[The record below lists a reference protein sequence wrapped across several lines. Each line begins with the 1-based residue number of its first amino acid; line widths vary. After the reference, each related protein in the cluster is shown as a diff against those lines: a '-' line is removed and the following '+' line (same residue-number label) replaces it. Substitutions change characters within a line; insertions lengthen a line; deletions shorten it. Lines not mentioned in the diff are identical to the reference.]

1 MAGKGFSFN
10 FTING
15 NLANGFSAS
24 FGEASSKIGKLTSQ
38 IKEFGKVGQ
47 GIDGKTIAKNAF
59 GGILATGGAKM
70 IGMARG
76 IGSDLMETSQAA
88 IDFESSMADVKKVV
102 DFDTPQQFK
111 EMGNDILEMTKT
123 IPMAAQDLA
132 QIVAA
137 GGQSGIAREDL
148 TGFAESAAKMGVAF
162 DISAGQ
168 AGDMMAKWRTA
179 FKMNQTEVVDLAD
192 KINYLGNT
200 TAASAPLISDVVTR
214 IGPLGEVGGV
224 AAGEIA
230 ALGASMVGSG
240 IQSDVAATGLKN
252 MILALTAGESATKS
266 QVGALNELGLSAEDV
281 AQGMQ
286 DNAKET
292 ILKVL
297 NAIRGLDKVKQASV
311 LSDLF
316 GKESLG
322 AIAPLLSNL
331 DGVQDNL
338 NKVAD
343 SSKYAGSM
351 EGEFSA
357 RSETTANSLQLA
369 KNNMEAFKIAIGNGL
384 IPAMTPMISLLT
396 QGVKWVSGI
405 AQEFPGAASVLG
417 TAAVSIAI
425 FCGAVGALST
435 LAGTVQTVATFVQW
449 AKEAGLATR
458 IWTGVQWA
466 WNAAMTANPVGVVI
480 MGIAALIAIGYV
492 LYQNWDTISSFAAT
506 MWEGGRQ
513 AIADFCGTIS
523 NKVAEVCDWVQGK
536 WQALKDFLS
545 HPIDAL
551 VNYNQSIG
559 STPAVAA
566 NAAGGIYNR
575 GSFLTTFAE
584 DSPEAAI
591 PIDGSRRALGLWQET
606 GRRLGALNASGIAP
620 RIGSAPDV
628 AANAAGGIYN
638 RGSFLT
644 TFAEDSPE
652 AAIPIDGS
660 RRALGLWQET
670 GRRLGALNASGIAP
684 QKSGTRSTTINFA
697 PQITIQGNADKS
709 TMESAMKDAVSD
721 LRRMLKDIQRDERRL
736 SYG

>member
-286 DNAKET
+286 DNGKET

-458 IWTGVQWA
+458 IWTGIQWA

-506 MWEGGRQ
+506 MWEGGKQ

-559 STPAVAA
+559 STPA
-566 NAAGGIYNR
+566 
-575 GSFLTTFAE
+575 
-584 DSPEAAI
+584 
-591 PIDGSRRALGLWQET
+591 
-606 GRRLGALNASGIAP
+606 
-620 RIGSAPDV
+620 V

>member
-458 IWTGVQWA
+458 IWTGIQWA

-506 MWEGGRQ
+506 MWEGGKQ

-620 RIGSAPDV
+620 
-628 AANAAGGIYN
+628 
-638 RGSFLT
+638 
-644 TFAEDSPE
+644 
-652 AAIPIDGS
+652 
-660 RRALGLWQET
+660 
-670 GRRLGALNASGIAP
+670 

-709 TMESAMKDAVSD
+709 TMERAMKDAVSD
-721 LRRMLKDIQRDERRL
+721 LRRMLKDIRRDERRL

>member
-47 GIDGKTIAKNAF
+47 GIDGKKMVKSAF

-297 NAIRGLDKVKQASV
+297 GAIRGLDKVKQASV

-458 IWTGVQWA
+458 IWTGIQWA

-506 MWEGGRQ
+506 MWEGGKQ

-523 NKVAEVCDWVQGK
+523 NKVAEVCDWVHGK

-559 STPAVAA
+559 STPDVAT
-566 NAAGGIYNR
+566 NAAGGIYN
-575 GSFLTTFAE
+575 
-584 DSPEAAI
+584 
-591 PIDGSRRALGLWQET
+591 Q
-606 GRRLGALNASGIAP
+606 
-620 RIGSAPDV
+620 
-628 AANAAGGIYN
+628 
-638 RGSFLT
+638 GSFLT

-709 TMESAMKDAVSD
+709 TMENAMKDAMSD
-721 LRRMLKDIQRDERRL
+721 LKRMLQDLQRDERRL

>member
-47 GIDGKTIAKNAF
+47 GIDGKTMVKNAF

-297 NAIRGLDKVKQASV
+297 DAIRGLDKVKQASV

-458 IWTGVQWA
+458 IWTGIQWA

-559 STPAVAA
+559 S
-566 NAAGGIYNR
+566 
-575 GSFLTTFAE
+575 
-584 DSPEAAI
+584 
-591 PIDGSRRALGLWQET
+591 
-606 GRRLGALNASGIAP
+606 
-620 RIGSAPDV
+620 APDV

-638 RGSFLT
+638 QGSFLT

-709 TMESAMKDAVSD
+709 TMESAMKDAMSD

>member
-297 NAIRGLDKVKQASV
+297 DAIRGLDKVKQASV

-405 AQEFPGAASVLG
+405 AQEFPGAAYVLG

-435 LAGTVQTVATFVQW
+435 LAGTVQTVATFVKW

-458 IWTGVQWA
+458 IWTGIQWA
-466 WNAAMTANPVGVVI
+466 WNAAMTANPVGIVI

-559 STPAVAA
+559 RAPDVAA
-566 NAAGGIYNR
+566 NAAGGIYNQ

-606 GRRLGALNASGIAP
+606 GRRLGALN
-620 RIGSAPDV
+620 
-628 AANAAGGIYN
+628 
-638 RGSFLT
+638 T
-644 TFAEDSPE
+644 
-652 AAIPIDGS
+652 
-660 RRALGLWQET
+660 
-670 GRRLGALNASGIAP
+670 SGIAP

-709 TMESAMKDAVSD
+709 TMESAMKDAMSD
-721 LRRMLKDIQRDERRL
+721 LRSMLKDIQRDERRL

>member
-47 GIDGKTIAKNAF
+47 GIDGKKMVKSAF

-297 NAIRGLDKVKQASV
+297 DAIRGLDKVKQASV

-417 TAAVSIAI
+417 TVAVSIAI

-458 IWTGVQWA
+458 IWTGIQWA

-559 STPAVAA
+559 STP
-566 NAAGGIYNR
+566 
-575 GSFLTTFAE
+575 
-584 DSPEAAI
+584 
-591 PIDGSRRALGLWQET
+591 
-606 GRRLGALNASGIAP
+606 
-620 RIGSAPDV
+620 DV
-628 AANAAGGIYN
+628 ATNAAGGIYN

-709 TMESAMKDAVSD
+709 TMESAMKDAMSD

>member
-15 NLANGFSAS
+15 NLTNGFSAS

-458 IWTGVQWA
+458 IWTGIQWA

-620 RIGSAPDV
+620 
-628 AANAAGGIYN
+628 
-638 RGSFLT
+638 
-644 TFAEDSPE
+644 
-652 AAIPIDGS
+652 
-660 RRALGLWQET
+660 
-670 GRRLGALNASGIAP
+670 

>member
-458 IWTGVQWA
+458 IWTGIQWA

-559 STPAVAA
+559 S
-566 NAAGGIYNR
+566 
-575 GSFLTTFAE
+575 
-584 DSPEAAI
+584 
-591 PIDGSRRALGLWQET
+591 
-606 GRRLGALNASGIAP
+606 
-620 RIGSAPDV
+620 APDV

-660 RRALGLWQET
+660 RHALGLWQET

-709 TMESAMKDAVSD
+709 TMESAMKDAMSD

>member
-449 AKEAGLATR
+449 
-458 IWTGVQWA
+458 TGIQWA

-506 MWEGGRQ
+506 MWEGGKQ

-620 RIGSAPDV
+620 
-628 AANAAGGIYN
+628 
-638 RGSFLT
+638 
-644 TFAEDSPE
+644 
-652 AAIPIDGS
+652 
-660 RRALGLWQET
+660 
-670 GRRLGALNASGIAP
+670 

-709 TMESAMKDAVSD
+709 TMERAMKDAVSD

>member
-297 NAIRGLDKVKQASV
+297 GAIRGLDKVKQASV

-458 IWTGVQWA
+458 IWTGIQWA

-492 LYQNWDTISSFAAT
+492 LYQNWDAISSFAAT

-536 WQALKDFLS
+536 WRALKDFLS

-551 VNYNQSIG
+551 VNYNQS
-559 STPAVAA
+559 
-566 NAAGGIYNR
+566 
-575 GSFLTTFAE
+575 
-584 DSPEAAI
+584 
-591 PIDGSRRALGLWQET
+591 
-606 GRRLGALNASGIAP
+606 
-620 RIGSAPDV
+620 IGSAPDV

>member
-137 GGQSGIAREDL
+137 GGQSGIAREGL

-458 IWTGVQWA
+458 IWTGIQWA

-492 LYQNWDTISSFAAT
+492 LYQNWDAISSFAAT

-559 STPAVAA
+559 SAPDVAA
-566 NAAGGIYNR
+566 NAAGGIYNQ

-591 PIDGSRRALGLWQET
+591 PIDGSR
-606 GRRLGALNASGIAP
+606 N
-620 RIGSAPDV
+620 
-628 AANAAGGIYN
+628 
-638 RGSFLT
+638 
-644 TFAEDSPE
+644 
-652 AAIPIDGS
+652 
-660 RRALGLWQET
+660 ALGLWQET

-709 TMESAMKDAVSD
+709 IMESAMKDAMSD

>member
-38 IKEFGKVGQ
+38 IKEFGKIGQ

-111 EMGNDILEMTKT
+111 EMGNDILKMTKT

-148 TGFAESAAKMGVAF
+148 TSFAESAAKMGVAF

-297 NAIRGLDKVKQASV
+297 GAIRGLDKVKQASV

-458 IWTGVQWA
+458 IWTGIQWA

-492 LYQNWDTISSFAAT
+492 LYQNWDAISSFAAT

-559 STPAVAA
+559 S
-566 NAAGGIYNR
+566 
-575 GSFLTTFAE
+575 
-584 DSPEAAI
+584 
-591 PIDGSRRALGLWQET
+591 
-606 GRRLGALNASGIAP
+606 
-620 RIGSAPDV
+620 APDV

-638 RGSFLT
+638 QGSFLT

>member
-458 IWTGVQWA
+458 IWTGIQWA

-492 LYQNWDTISSFAAT
+492 LYQNWDAISSFAAT

-559 STPAVAA
+559 S
-566 NAAGGIYNR
+566 
-575 GSFLTTFAE
+575 
-584 DSPEAAI
+584 
-591 PIDGSRRALGLWQET
+591 
-606 GRRLGALNASGIAP
+606 
-620 RIGSAPDV
+620 APDV

-638 RGSFLT
+638 QGSFLT

-709 TMESAMKDAVSD
+709 TMESAMKDAMSD
-721 LRRMLKDIQRDERRL
+721 LKRMLQDLQRDERRL

>member
-297 NAIRGLDKVKQASV
+297 GAIRGLDKVKQASV

-458 IWTGVQWA
+458 IWTGIQWA

-536 WQALKDFLS
+536 WQALKDFLA

-551 VNYNQSIG
+551 IRYNQSIG
-559 STPAVAA
+559 SAPDVAA
-566 NAAGGIYNR
+566 NAAGGIYNQ

-591 PIDGSRRALGLWQET
+591 PIDGSQ
-606 GRRLGALNASGIAP
+606 
-620 RIGSAPDV
+620 
-628 AANAAGGIYN
+628 
-638 RGSFLT
+638 
-644 TFAEDSPE
+644 
-652 AAIPIDGS
+652 
-660 RRALGLWQET
+660 RALGLWQET

-709 TMESAMKDAVSD
+709 TMESAMKDAMGD
-721 LRRMLKDIQRDERRL
+721 LKRMLQDVQRDERRL

>member
-384 IPAMTPMISLLT
+384 IPAMTPMISLMT

-458 IWTGVQWA
+458 IWTGIQWA

-506 MWEGGRQ
+506 MWEGGKQ

-620 RIGSAPDV
+620 
-628 AANAAGGIYN
+628 
-638 RGSFLT
+638 
-644 TFAEDSPE
+644 
-652 AAIPIDGS
+652 
-660 RRALGLWQET
+660 
-670 GRRLGALNASGIAP
+670 

-709 TMESAMKDAVSD
+709 TMERAMKDAVSD

>member
-396 QGVKWVSGI
+396 QGAKWVSGI

-458 IWTGVQWA
+458 IWTGIQWA

-551 VNYNQSIG
+551 INYNQS
-559 STPAVAA
+559 
-566 NAAGGIYNR
+566 
-575 GSFLTTFAE
+575 
-584 DSPEAAI
+584 
-591 PIDGSRRALGLWQET
+591 
-606 GRRLGALNASGIAP
+606 
-620 RIGSAPDV
+620 IGSAPDV

-644 TFAEDSPE
+644 TFAEDSME

>member
-47 GIDGKTIAKNAF
+47 GIDGKKMVKSAF

-76 IGSDLMETSQAA
+76 IGSDLMETNQAA

-297 NAIRGLDKVKQASV
+297 GAIRGLDKVKQASV

-458 IWTGVQWA
+458 IWTGIQWA

-506 MWEGGRQ
+506 MWEGGKQ

-559 STPAVAA
+559 STPDVAT
-566 NAAGGIYNR
+566 NAAGGIYN
-575 GSFLTTFAE
+575 
-584 DSPEAAI
+584 
-591 PIDGSRRALGLWQET
+591 Q
-606 GRRLGALNASGIAP
+606 
-620 RIGSAPDV
+620 
-628 AANAAGGIYN
+628 
-638 RGSFLT
+638 GSFLT

-709 TMESAMKDAVSD
+709 TMENAMKDAMSD
-721 LRRMLKDIQRDERRL
+721 LKRMLQDLQRDERRL

>member
-458 IWTGVQWA
+458 IWTGIQWA

-513 AIADFCGTIS
+513 AITDFCGTIS

-551 VNYNQSIG
+551 VNYNQS
-559 STPAVAA
+559 T
-566 NAAGGIYNR
+566 
-575 GSFLTTFAE
+575 
-584 DSPEAAI
+584 
-591 PIDGSRRALGLWQET
+591 
-606 GRRLGALNASGIAP
+606 
-620 RIGSAPDV
+620 GSAPDV
-628 AANAAGGIYN
+628 AANATGGIYN

>member
-137 GGQSGIAREDL
+137 GGQSGIAREGL

-458 IWTGVQWA
+458 IWTGIQWA

-492 LYQNWDTISSFAAT
+492 LYQNWDAISSFAAT

-551 VNYNQSIG
+551 VNYNQS
-559 STPAVAA
+559 
-566 NAAGGIYNR
+566 
-575 GSFLTTFAE
+575 
-584 DSPEAAI
+584 
-591 PIDGSRRALGLWQET
+591 
-606 GRRLGALNASGIAP
+606 
-620 RIGSAPDV
+620 IGSAPDV

>member
-47 GIDGKTIAKNAF
+47 GIDGKKMVKNAF

-297 NAIRGLDKVKQASV
+297 NAIRELDKVKQASV
-311 LSDLF
+311 LSNLF

-458 IWTGVQWA
+458 IWTGIQWA

-506 MWEGGRQ
+506 MWEGGKQ
-513 AIADFCGTIS
+513 AITDFCGTIS

-536 WQALKDFLS
+536 WQTLKDFLA

-551 VNYNQSIG
+551 IRYNQSIG
-559 STPAVAA
+559 SAPDVAA
-566 NAAGGIYNR
+566 NAAGGIYNQ

-591 PIDGSRRALGLWQET
+591 PIDGSQRALGLWRET
-606 GRRLGALNASGIAP
+606 GRRLGALNASGI
-620 RIGSAPDV
+620 
-628 AANAAGGIYN
+628 
-638 RGSFLT
+638 T
-644 TFAEDSPE
+644 
-652 AAIPIDGS
+652 
-660 RRALGLWQET
+660 
-670 GRRLGALNASGIAP
+670 P

-709 TMESAMKDAVSD
+709 TMESAMKDAMGD
-721 LRRMLKDIQRDERRL
+721 LKRMLQDVQRDERRL

>member
-297 NAIRGLDKVKQASV
+297 GAIRGLDKVKQASV

-458 IWTGVQWA
+458 IWTGIQWA

-492 LYQNWDTISSFAAT
+492 LYQNWDAISSFAAT

-536 WQALKDFLS
+536 WRALKDFLS

-551 VNYNQSIG
+551 VNYNQS
-559 STPAVAA
+559 
-566 NAAGGIYNR
+566 
-575 GSFLTTFAE
+575 
-584 DSPEAAI
+584 
-591 PIDGSRRALGLWQET
+591 
-606 GRRLGALNASGIAP
+606 
-620 RIGSAPDV
+620 IGSAPDV

-709 TMESAMKDAVSD
+709 TMENAMKDAVSD

>member
-47 GIDGKTIAKNAF
+47 GIDGKTMVKNAF

-297 NAIRGLDKVKQASV
+297 DAIRGLDKVKQASV

-458 IWTGVQWA
+458 IWTGIQWA
-466 WNAAMTANPVGVVI
+466 WNAAMTANPIGVVI

-559 STPAVAA
+559 STP
-566 NAAGGIYNR
+566 
-575 GSFLTTFAE
+575 
-584 DSPEAAI
+584 
-591 PIDGSRRALGLWQET
+591 
-606 GRRLGALNASGIAP
+606 
-620 RIGSAPDV
+620 DV

-638 RGSFLT
+638 QGSFLT

-709 TMESAMKDAVSD
+709 TMESAMKDAMSD
-721 LRRMLKDIQRDERRL
+721 LKRMLQDLQRDERRL

>member
-47 GIDGKTIAKNAF
+47 GVDGKTIAKNAF
-59 GGILATGGAKM
+59 SGILATGGAKM

-458 IWTGVQWA
+458 IWTGIQWA

-506 MWEGGRQ
+506 MWEGGKQ

-559 STPAVAA
+559 S
-566 NAAGGIYNR
+566 
-575 GSFLTTFAE
+575 
-584 DSPEAAI
+584 
-591 PIDGSRRALGLWQET
+591 
-606 GRRLGALNASGIAP
+606 
-620 RIGSAPDV
+620 APDV
-628 AANAAGGIYN
+628 AANATGGIYN

>member
-47 GIDGKTIAKNAF
+47 GIDGKKMVKNAF

-70 IGMARG
+70 IGVARG
-76 IGSDLMETSQAA
+76 IGSNLMETSQAA

-148 TGFAESAAKMGVAF
+148 TSFAESAAKMGVAF

-311 LSDLF
+311 LSNLF

-338 NKVAD
+338 DKVAD

-405 AQEFPGAASVLG
+405 AQEYPGAASAIG

-435 LAGTVQTVATFVQW
+435 LAGTVQTVAAFVQW
-449 AKEAGLATR
+449 AKEAGLATK

-466 WNAAMTANPVGVVI
+466 WNAAMTANPVGLVI
-480 MGIAALIAIGYV
+480 VGIAALIAIGYV

-506 MWEGGRQ
+506 MWEGGKQ

-551 VNYNQSIG
+551 IKYNQSIG
-559 STPAVAA
+559 SAPSVAA
-566 NAAGGIYNR
+566 NAAGGIYNQ

-606 GRRLGALNASGIAP
+606 GRRLGALNASGI
-620 RIGSAPDV
+620 
-628 AANAAGGIYN
+628 
-638 RGSFLT
+638 T
-644 TFAEDSPE
+644 
-652 AAIPIDGS
+652 
-660 RRALGLWQET
+660 
-670 GRRLGALNASGIAP
+670 P
-684 QKSGTRSTTINFA
+684 QKSSARSTTIHFA
-697 PQITIQGNADKS
+697 PQITIQGNADKAVMES
-709 TMESAMKDAVSD
+709 TMKDTMAE
-721 LRRMLKDIQRDERRL
+721 LKRMLRDIQRDERRL

>member
-162 DISAGQ
+162 DVSAGQ

-297 NAIRGLDKVKQASV
+297 GAIRGLDKVKQASV

-458 IWTGVQWA
+458 IWTGIQWA

-492 LYQNWDTISSFAAT
+492 LYQNWDAISSFAAT

-536 WQALKDFLS
+536 WRALKDFLS

-551 VNYNQSIG
+551 VNYNQS
-559 STPAVAA
+559 
-566 NAAGGIYNR
+566 
-575 GSFLTTFAE
+575 
-584 DSPEAAI
+584 
-591 PIDGSRRALGLWQET
+591 
-606 GRRLGALNASGIAP
+606 
-620 RIGSAPDV
+620 IGSAPDV

-709 TMESAMKDAVSD
+709 TMESAMKDAMSD
-721 LRRMLKDIQRDERRL
+721 LKRMLHDLQRDERRL

>member
-458 IWTGVQWA
+458 IWTGIQWA

-513 AIADFCGTIS
+513 AIDDFCGTIS

-559 STPAVAA
+559 ST
-566 NAAGGIYNR
+566 
-575 GSFLTTFAE
+575 
-584 DSPEAAI
+584 
-591 PIDGSRRALGLWQET
+591 
-606 GRRLGALNASGIAP
+606 
-620 RIGSAPDV
+620 PDV

-684 QKSGTRSTTINFA
+684 QKSGTRSATINFA

-709 TMESAMKDAVSD
+709 TMESAMKDAMSD
-721 LRRMLKDIQRDERRL
+721 LKRMLQDLQRDERRL

>member
-47 GIDGKTIAKNAF
+47 GIDGKKMVKSAF

-148 TGFAESAAKMGVAF
+148 TGFAKSAAKMGVAF

-297 NAIRGLDKVKQASV
+297 DAIRGLDKVKQASV

-351 EGEFSA
+351 EDEFSA

-458 IWTGVQWA
+458 IWTGIQWA

-559 STPAVAA
+559 S
-566 NAAGGIYNR
+566 
-575 GSFLTTFAE
+575 
-584 DSPEAAI
+584 
-591 PIDGSRRALGLWQET
+591 
-606 GRRLGALNASGIAP
+606 
-620 RIGSAPDV
+620 APDV

-638 RGSFLT
+638 QGSFLT

-709 TMESAMKDAVSD
+709 TMESAMKDAMSD
-721 LRRMLKDIQRDERRL
+721 LKRMLQDLQRDERRL

>member
-88 IDFESSMADVKKVV
+88 INFESSMADVKKVV

-111 EMGNDILEMTKT
+111 EMGNDILEITKT

-230 ALGASMVGSG
+230 ALSASMVGSG

-405 AQEFPGAASVLG
+405 AQEFPGAASALG

-458 IWTGVQWA
+458 IWTGIQWV

-559 STPAVAA
+559 S
-566 NAAGGIYNR
+566 
-575 GSFLTTFAE
+575 
-584 DSPEAAI
+584 
-591 PIDGSRRALGLWQET
+591 
-606 GRRLGALNASGIAP
+606 
-620 RIGSAPDV
+620 APDV

-660 RRALGLWQET
+660 RRAVGLWQET

>member
-137 GGQSGIAREDL
+137 GGQSGIAREGL

-458 IWTGVQWA
+458 IWTGIQWA

-492 LYQNWDTISSFAAT
+492 LYQNWDAISSFAAT

-536 WQALKDFLS
+536 WKALKDFLS

-559 STPAVAA
+559 SAPDVAA
-566 NAAGGIYNR
+566 NAAGGIYNQ

-591 PIDGSRRALGLWQET
+591 PIDGSR
-606 GRRLGALNASGIAP
+606 N
-620 RIGSAPDV
+620 
-628 AANAAGGIYN
+628 
-638 RGSFLT
+638 
-644 TFAEDSPE
+644 
-652 AAIPIDGS
+652 
-660 RRALGLWQET
+660 ALGLWQET

-709 TMESAMKDAVSD
+709 IMESAMKDAMSD

>member
-606 GRRLGALNASGIAP
+606 GRRLGALS
-620 RIGSAPDV
+620 
-628 AANAAGGIYN
+628 
-638 RGSFLT
+638 
-644 TFAEDSPE
+644 
-652 AAIPIDGS
+652 
-660 RRALGLWQET
+660 
-670 GRRLGALNASGIAP
+670 ASGIAP

>member
-266 QVGALNELGLSAEDV
+266 QVGALNELGLSAEEV

-297 NAIRGLDKVKQASV
+297 GAIRGLDKVKQASV

-458 IWTGVQWA
+458 IWTGIQWA

-559 STPAVAA
+559 S
-566 NAAGGIYNR
+566 
-575 GSFLTTFAE
+575 
-584 DSPEAAI
+584 
-591 PIDGSRRALGLWQET
+591 
-606 GRRLGALNASGIAP
+606 
-620 RIGSAPDV
+620 APDV
-628 AANAAGGIYN
+628 AANATGGIYN

-721 LRRMLKDIQRDERRL
+721 LRRMLKDLQRDERRL

>member
-297 NAIRGLDKVKQASV
+297 GAIRGLDKVKQASV

-458 IWTGVQWA
+458 IWTGIQWA
-466 WNAAMTANPVGVVI
+466 WNAAMTANPVGIVI

-559 STPAVAA
+559 S
-566 NAAGGIYNR
+566 
-575 GSFLTTFAE
+575 
-584 DSPEAAI
+584 
-591 PIDGSRRALGLWQET
+591 
-606 GRRLGALNASGIAP
+606 
-620 RIGSAPDV
+620 APDV

-638 RGSFLT
+638 QGSFLT

-684 QKSGTRSTTINFA
+684 QRSGTRSTTINFA

-709 TMESAMKDAVSD
+709 TMESAMKDAASD

>member
-405 AQEFPGAASVLG
+405 AQEFSGAASVLG

-458 IWTGVQWA
+458 IWTGIQWA

-506 MWEGGRQ
+506 MWEGGKQ

-559 STPAVAA
+559 STHA
-566 NAAGGIYNR
+566 
-575 GSFLTTFAE
+575 
-584 DSPEAAI
+584 
-591 PIDGSRRALGLWQET
+591 
-606 GRRLGALNASGIAP
+606 
-620 RIGSAPDV
+620 V

-709 TMESAMKDAVSD
+709 TMERAMKDAVSD

>member
-458 IWTGVQWA
+458 IWTGIQWA

-606 GRRLGALNASGIAP
+606 GRRLGALS
-620 RIGSAPDV
+620 
-628 AANAAGGIYN
+628 
-638 RGSFLT
+638 
-644 TFAEDSPE
+644 
-652 AAIPIDGS
+652 
-660 RRALGLWQET
+660 
-670 GRRLGALNASGIAP
+670 ASGIAP